1 MTPQNLVET
10 VDNLFSLPEIYYRI
24 KQTVDDPT
32 STIDDVAE
40 IVMEDPN
47 ITARLLH
54 LANSAFFGIATQI
67 ESVQR
72 AISIMGLAHLNNLVL
87 AISVTKA
94 FKGIN
99 SQLVN
104 MKDFW
109 IHSVY
114 TASLAKIIARH
125 CNVLDSERLFV
136 CGMLH
141 DIGHLVI
148 YTALP
153 THAENVLERASVE
166 QVPLRFLEKEMLGF
180 DYAEVGGA
188 LLQFWKLPDSI
199 SMPVLHHTQVDID
212 SDFAMDI
219 AIVHLSNVMALNDPY
234 KKCPYAA
241 PPFDDNA
248 LQLLNIDPE
257 QLEIMKSEARNTM
270 SDLVKMF
277 FSAA

>member
-24 KQTVDDPT
+24 KQMIDDPT

-40 IVMEDPN
+40 IVVEDPN
-47 ITARLLH
+47 IVARLLH
-54 LANSAFFGIATQI
+54 LANSAFFGFATKI

-99 SQLVN
+99 SELIN

-153 THAENVLERASVE
+153 THVENVLERASAE
-166 QVPLRFLEKEMLGF
+166 HKPLRIVEKEMLGF

-188 LLQFWKLPDSI
+188 LLQFWQLPASI
-199 SMPVLHHTQVDID
+199 SLPVLYHTQMDVD
-212 SDFAMDI
+212 SDFTMDI
-219 AIVHLSNVMALNDPY
+219 AIVHLANLVALKDPY
-234 KKCPYAA
+234 KKTPFAA
-241 PPFDDNA
+241 PESDDRT
-248 LQLLNIDPE
+248 LQLLDLEEE
-257 QLEIMKSEARNTM
+257 QLDIFKAEARKTM
-270 SDLVKMF
+270 SDLIKMF
-277 FSAA
+277 FSAT